1 MAKKIAAKKKTLSAE
16 ELFRDWWD
24 KKASKKVEKIEKKWV
39 KENEPNDP
47 EEDGGGDHWH
57 VNQMMHDGEAYNMT
71 YDCAEESFMQGF
83 NGEYMNANR
92 LYCELDCIVDEA
104 YEAGKSLR

>member
-83 NGEYMNANR
+83 NGEDMNASR